1 MDYIFCGE
9 DVRSSWKATK
19 AWHSPNKI
27 NENHCAVFVV
37 FKGHYHIEHHEPN
50 QQQQQPKE
58 EQQQQEQPNP
68 TQGHEESCSVK
79 KKKKKS
85 HRRRQKRAVDPGV
98 KQRASEHAE
107 AAAASSDPISPS
119 EVSAQIAPAVHY
131 MIMME
136 GIKEEMLKSLLV
148 DSLVIY

>member
-9 DVRSSWKATK
+9 DVRSSWRATE

-27 NENHCAVFVV
+27 NENHRAVFVV
-37 FKGHYHIEHHEPN
+37 FKSHYHIEHHEPN
-50 QQQQQPKE
+50 QQQQQPQE
-58 EQQQQEQPNP
+58 EHQQQEQPNP

-107 AAAASSDPISPS
+107 AAASSDPISPS
-119 EVSAQIAPAVHY
+119 EVSAQIAPAVHN
-131 MIMME
+131 ME
-136 GIKEEMLKSLLV
+136 GIKEEMLKSLLIN
-148 DSLVIY
+148 SLVLY